1 MSEEMARQDLEIG
14 DIISL
19 DDENGEEL
27 GDFEVIAVYE
37 LDSKQ
42 YVALTQAIDED
53 ADDAEIPDDEHFDV
67 FILRMEDGELS
78 ALDDDEEQSAYQK
91 LREILD
97 DVEFDEES

>member
-1 MSEEMARQDLEIG
+1 MAKQELELG

-37 LDSKQ
+37 LDNKQ
-42 YVALTQAIDED
+42 YVALTQAIDEEAEI
-53 ADDAEIPDDEHFDV
+53 ADDENFDV
-67 FILRMEDGELS
+67 FILRIEDGELS
-78 ALDDDEEQSAYQK
+78 ALEDDEEQAAYQK

-97 DVEFDEES
+97 DIEFEEES